1 MTMNY
6 LFDVDGTLTPHRQR
20 MNKQFR
26 KEFGFWVNE
35 QQGIGDKVYLVTGSD
50 KKKTIQQ
57 IGICLYRSV
66 NGCYQNCGNQ
76 LCVRNRVIKQS
87 GWEIDIEARL
97 RILEI
102 IEKSL
107 WYGVATSNIE
117 ERVGMINIST
127 VGRDCTDRQRQE
139 YNDWDK
145 HSLERESIAKTIRE
159 EYPEL
164 DASIGGMVSFD
175 IYPKGKN
182 KAQVIDDMA
191 GETIF
196 FGDNCQKGGN
206 DYEISRAADFYYEV
220 DNDKDTRNLLITV
233 GAS

>member
-1 MTMNY
+1 MNY

-20 MNKQFR
+20 MNNQFN
-26 KEFGFWVNE
+26 KWFGLWVNE
-35 QQGIGDKVYLVTGSD
+35 QQSLGDKVYLVTGSD

-57 IGICLYRSV
+57 VGICLYRSV

-76 LCVRNRVIKQS
+76 LYIRSRLIKES
-87 GWEIDIEARL
+87 RWEIGAEVRL
-97 RILEI
+97 RILEM

-107 WYGVATSNIE
+107 WYRVSTSNIE

-127 VGRDCTDRQRQE
+127 IGRDCTSQQRKD
-139 YNDWDK
+139 YHSWDK
-145 HSLERESIAKTIRE
+145 HSRERESIAKTIME

-164 DASIGGMVSFD
+164 DASIGGMISID

-182 KAQVIDDMA
+182 KSQVIDDMT

-206 DYEISRAADFYYEV
+206 DYEISRAVDFYYEV
-220 DNDKDTRNLLITV
+220 DNDKDTRKLLTTI